1 MWTAP
6 SSQDALQ
13 RFNQIACV
21 HMSGL
26 LMRSHMN
33 AGQDGFRDKGSK
45 QQCDLRE
52 GAIGSIGVSGVVD
65 RSITPSA
72 HHLASSD
79 IGSAR
84 LQSSCSP
91 CLADLWTAPRWRA
104 RISLCG
110 SLLSPSFSTRRVS
123 CCPRMVEGCIGRVVR
138 PESRYVTVRSGSRPI
153 RHRAEGG
160 RNRGYRK
167 RATRAARGASTT
179 SGQAGLAD
187 HYTVPARAA
196 GANFAI

>member
-1 MWTAP
+1 VLWNHMWTAP

-13 RFNQIACV
+13 CFNQIACV

-45 QQCDLRE
+45 QSGDLKPAT
-52 GAIGSIGVSGVVD
+52 GFIGVSRVVD

-72 HHLASSD
+72 HYLASSG

-91 CLADLWTAPRWRA
+91 CLADLYTATA
-104 RISLCG
+104 
-110 SLLSPSFSTRRVS
+110 
-123 CCPRMVEGCIGRVVR
+123 
-138 PESRYVTVRSGSRPI
+138 
-153 RHRAEGG
+153 
-160 RNRGYRK
+160 K
-167 RATRAARGASTT
+167 
-179 SGQAGLAD
+179 
-187 HYTVPARAA
+187 AA
-196 GANFAI
+196 GTDFEA